1 MKKKIKIKRKR
12 KSFMLLFYFLHS
24 LVKSINLEC
33 VNNDIV
39 NIYENKVNYIII
51 LFLVEIKRLPS
62 RPNIITIVIYLN

>member
-1 MKKKIKIKRKR
+1 
-12 KSFMLLFYFLHS
+12 MLLFYFLHS

-51 LFLVEIKRLPS
+51 FGRNQIKRLPS

>member
-1 MKKKIKIKRKR
+1 
-12 KSFMLLFYFLHS
+12 MLLFYFLHS